1 MKFSKKSGM
10 CTLLFLGLSSALAHG
25 EDELG
30 PHQGLVRMPGAYH
43 MEVVKSDNGVDIM
56 LLDMG
61 LRNPTVL
68 NSSIK
73 VSVKSDG
80 KTYMIPCESETNYFT
95 CHVKKKL
102 LNHDGKLIVASIRQL
117 DEGETVEFGLPLKI
131 ENQLV

>member
-1 MKFSKKSGM
+1 MKLSKKSGM

-30 PHQGLVRMPGAYH
+30 PHQGFVRMPGAYH
-43 MEVVKSDNGVDIM
+43 LEVIKSDHGVDIM

-61 LRNPTVL
+61 FKNPTVL

-73 VSVKSDG
+73 VSIQSDG
-80 KTYMIPCESETNYFT
+80 KTYTIPCESETNYFS

-102 LNHDGKLIVASIRQL
+102 LNHDGKLVVTSIRQL
-117 DEGETVEFGLPLKI
+117 DEGETVEYPLPLKV
-131 ENQLV
+131 ENELV